1 MGFVVVVVVV
11 VVVEVV
17 VVVVV
22 VDDVVRVDGFEVV
35 AGVVTMPDI
44 LTQGLVGRSR

>member
-1 MGFVVVVVVV
+1 MVVVVVV

-22 VDDVVRVDGFEVV
+22 VEEETDVDDVVR
-35 AGVVTMPDI
+35 
-44 LTQGLVGRSR
+44 SRHSPGARQRPCWPHPPGQ